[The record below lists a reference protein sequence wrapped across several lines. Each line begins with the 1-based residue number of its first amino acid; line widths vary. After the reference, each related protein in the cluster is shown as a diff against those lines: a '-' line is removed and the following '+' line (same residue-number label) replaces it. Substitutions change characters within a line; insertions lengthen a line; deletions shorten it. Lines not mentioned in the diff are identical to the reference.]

1 MNILETITQYKMQEL
16 AVLKKQ
22 VAITALKDSALF
34 ERNCISLSKRLKQ
47 PNATGIIAE
56 FKRKSPS
63 KGIINATAKVEDVT
77 AAYTN
82 AGASGLSVLTDRHF
96 FGGCSEDLLKAR
108 MQPNAILRKDFIVD
122 AYQLTESKSMGADVI
137 LLIAA
142 CLSPKQ
148 VNDYAAE
155 AKELGMEVLLE
166 MHDET
171 ELQHICKQVDMV
183 GINNRSLK
191 TFKVDVQRSLAL
203 SKLLPTDK
211 IKIAESGIDNPA
223 MIKLF
228 RNEGYSGFLMG
239 EFFMKEKE
247 PGSAFEKFVNKL
259 NNQ

>member
-1 MNILETITQYKMQEL
+1 MLGAKCCGNIQCCHGIVCHEPMGQLRKLLSNGSGKFRKRKSIPGTKKFIGMNILETITQYKMQEL
-16 AVLKKQ
+16 PVLKKQ

-142 CLSPKQ
+142 CLSPMQ

-155 AKELGMEVLLE
+155 AKELGRL
-166 MHDET
+166 
-171 ELQHICKQVDMV
+171 CCRSKRV
-183 GINNRSLK
+183 GH
-191 TFKVDVQRSLAL
+191 
-203 SKLLPTDK
+203 
-211 IKIAESGIDNPA
+211 
-223 MIKLF
+223 
-228 RNEGYSGFLMG
+228 
-239 EFFMKEKE
+239 
-247 PGSAFEKFVNKL
+247 GSFAGNAR
-259 NNQ
+259 

>member
-1 MNILETITQYKMQEL
+1 
-16 AVLKKQ
+16 
-22 VAITALKDSALF
+22 
-34 ERNCISLSKRLKQ
+34 
-47 PNATGIIAE
+47 
-56 FKRKSPS
+56 
-63 KGIINATAKVEDVT
+63 
-77 AAYTN
+77 
-82 AGASGLSVLTDRHF
+82 
-96 FGGCSEDLLKAR
+96 
-108 MQPNAILRKDFIVD
+108 
-122 AYQLTESKSMGADVI
+122 
-137 LLIAA
+137 
-142 CLSPKQ
+142 
-148 VNDYAAE
+148 
-155 AKELGMEVLLE
+155 MEVLLE
-166 MHDET
+166 MHDDT